1 MVRQE
6 DRLYPYVIPGWPY
19 LTTFGVMMVAGVFV
33 GATMTGR
40 SLEPRG
46 FTRDDGFS
54 LAMWGLVGGILG
66 AKLWFVAENVARDG
80 DLMSSLFSRGGLT
93 WFGGF
98 VGGLLFGVIGARKLK
113 IPLATAF
120 NAVAPG
126 LAVGQALGRVGCFL
140 VGDDWGKPSDVPW
153 AVAFPKGIDPVKHPV
168 HPTQLYEVVCLLP
181 VAWLLWKRRER
192 SPFLFGE
199 YLIFAGL
206 GRLWIEVYRKNPTL
220 LGPLTNAQ
228 LTALGLIAVGLVS
241 WFYFQRRRE
250 ASA

>member
-1 MVRQE
+1 M
-6 DRLYPYVIPGWPY
+6 
-19 LTTFGVMMVAGVFV
+19 
-33 GATMTGR
+33 
-40 SLEPRG
+40 
-46 FTRDDGFS
+46 
-54 LAMWGLVGGILG
+54 
-66 AKLWFVAENVARDG
+66 
-80 DLMSSLFSRGGLT
+80 
-93 WFGGF
+93 
-98 VGGLLFGVIGARKLK
+98 
-113 IPLATAF
+113 
-120 NAVAPG
+120 
-126 LAVGQALGRVGCFL
+126 
-140 VGDDWGKPSDVPW
+140 
-153 AVAFPKGIDPVKHPV
+153 
-168 HPTQLYEVVCLLP
+168 HPTQLYEVVWLLP

>member
-1 MVRQE
+1 M
-6 DRLYPYVIPGWPY
+6 YPYVIPGWPY
-19 LTTFGVMMVAGVFV
+19 LTTFGVMMVAGFFV

-140 VGDDWGKPSDVPW
+140 VD
-153 AVAFPKGIDPVKHPV
+153 FYMCRRIDSFPVKHPV
-168 HPTQLYEVVCLLP
+168 HPTQLYEVVWLLP